1 MASNTSAMDAKAIEN
16 FQEYLRIPS
25 VHPDV
30 NYKGC
35 VEFFKKQAESMQL
48 PIKIFEVRPNKP
60 IVIVTWEGT
69 EPEKK
74 SILLNGH
81 MDVVPVFP
89 EDWKYSPFSAHMD
102 ENGDIYARGS
112 QDCKCVSIQHLEAI
126 RRLKLNGIRLKR
138 TIHVSFVPDEEIGGH
153 QGMGAFTKTDDFQSM
168 NIGFALDEGSASEND
183 EFSLTYGERTL
194 FRIWIH
200 CTGTTGHASLLP
212 NDTAG
217 EKLLFILERFQEFR
231 ESEKEKLKNPDVK
244 IGNVT
249 SMNLTM
255 IKGGVQI
262 NVIPKE
268 FSVGFDIRLA
278 ADVDHV
284 KFEQMIQNWCKDAG
298 NGVYY
303 TTELK
308 EPYVDN
314 TKMDSS
320 NIFWMAFKKASDNLN
335 IKLDPMIRLGASD
348 SRFLRSMGVP
358 TFGFTP
364 INYTPIRMH
373 GDNEFLNK
381 DIFLKGIE
389 IFMNIITEIANV

>member
-1 MASNTSAMDAKAIEN
+1 MALSESTMDAIAVEN
-16 FQEYLRIPS
+16 FREYLKIPS
-25 VHPDV
+25 VHPNVD
-30 NYKGC
+30 YSGC
-35 VEFFKKQAESMQL
+35 VAFVKKQAESLQL
-48 PIKIFEVRPNKP
+48 PVKVFEVCPNKP
-60 IVIVTWEGT
+60 VIIVTWEGT
-69 EPEKK
+69 EPDKD

-89 EDWKYSPFSAHMD
+89 EDWKYPPFNAHMD
-102 ENGDIYARGS
+102 EKGDIYARGS

-126 RRLKLNGIRLKR
+126 RRLKLRGIRLKR
-138 TIHVSFVPDEEIGGH
+138 TVHVSFVPDEEIGGH
-153 QGMGAFTKTDDFQSM
+153 QGMKAFTETDYFKSM
-168 NIGFALDEGSASEND
+168 KIGFALDEGSASPNN

-212 NDTAG
+212 NDTAI
-217 EKLLFILERFQEFR
+217 EKLQQILERFTKFR
-231 ESEKEKLKNPDVK
+231 NSEKEKLKNPGVK

-249 SMNLTM
+249 SMNLTL

-268 FSVGFDIRLA
+268 FSAGFDIRLA
-278 ADVDHV
+278 ADVNHQ
-284 KFEQMIQNWCKDAG
+284 KFEKMIQGWCEEAG
-298 NGVYY
+298 EGVYY

-308 EPYVDN
+308 EPFVEN
-314 TKMDSS
+314 TKLDDS
-320 NIFWMAFKKASDNLN
+320 NIFWVAFKKACDNLN

-358 TFGFTP
+358 TFGFTA
-364 INYTPIRMH
+364 INQTPILMH

-381 DIFLKGIE
+381 DILLEGVK
-389 IFMNIITEIANV
+389 IFMKIITEIANV